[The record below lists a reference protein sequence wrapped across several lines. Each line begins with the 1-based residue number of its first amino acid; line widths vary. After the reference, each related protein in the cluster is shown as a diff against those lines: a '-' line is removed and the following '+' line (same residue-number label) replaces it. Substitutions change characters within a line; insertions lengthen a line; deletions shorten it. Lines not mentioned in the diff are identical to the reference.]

1 MLSKDNVDV
10 ILQVTYFLDVT
21 TDNLNLSDYFIL
33 VKMLFNPDWGKTQD
47 RIPSIEI
54 NKTENVWFM

>member
-21 TDNLNLSDYFIL
+21 TDNLNLLDYFIL